1 MSLFNCDC
9 SIVNTAT
16 FPIEGAQTYAS
27 RMSEVVFF
35 LRVNV
40 YARTCVRT
48 CVVVSDADS
57 FKAAQVHCLYSELID
72 HTLLKLV
79 LIVL

>member
-1 MSLFNCDC
+1 M
-9 SIVNTAT
+9 NTAT

-40 YARTCVRT
+40 YAPVRT

>member
-35 LRVNV
+35 FLRVNV
-40 YARTCVRT
+40 YAPVRT